1 MEHGSKYSELE
12 AELEKLGCEY
22 RKNEPMHKHT
32 SFRIG
37 GPADI
42 FIIPGTEDMLLGA
55 VSACKAVQAPIT
67 IVGSGTNLLLSHAGI
82 EGAVIS
88 TLGLKDITF
97 SEDGRVTAG
106 AGLKIMS
113 ASRAAA
119 EHSLTG
125 LEFAWGI
132 PGSIGGAAY
141 MNAGCYGSEMKDIL
155 VSCRHISMTGNI
167 GEYSGE
173 ELKMGY
179 RSSAY
184 TDSGLI
190 IISATMALKA
200 GSRLSISEKMEEL
213 MQKRLSKQPYYMPSA
228 GSTFKRP
235 EGNFAGSLIESCGL
249 KGAFVGG
256 AQVSEKHAGFIVNT
270 GGATCDDVL
279 RLISKI
285 KNTVYK
291 ETGIMLECEI
301 KIVGRTVSEL

>member
-1 MEHGSKYSELE
+1 MKQNDKYGELKSQLAAIACNFKE
-12 AELEKLGCEY
+12 
-22 RKNEPMHKHT
+22 NEPMYKHT

-42 FIIPGTEDMLLGA
+42 FIMPDSEDALI
-55 VSACKAVQAPIT
+55 KALNMCRELQTPVTVI
-67 IVGSGTNLLLSHAGI
+67 GSGTNMLVSDLGI

-88 TLGLKDITF
+88 TLGLKGMSV
-97 SEDGRVTAG
+97 SENGEITAG
-106 AGLKIMS
+106 AGVKIMS
-113 ASRAAA
+113 LSKAAA

-132 PGSIGGAAY
+132 PGSVGGAVY
-141 MNAGCYGSEMKDIL
+141 MNAGCYDSEMKDIL
-155 VSCRHISMTGNI
+155 ISCRHMSISGNI
-167 GEYSGE
+167 GEYTKE

-179 RSSAY
+179 RKSAY

-190 IISATMALKA
+190 IISAKAALKP
-200 GSRLSISEKMEEL
+200 GSRVDITERMEEL

-249 KGAFVGG
+249 KGASVGG

-270 GGATCDDVL
+270 GGASCDDVL

-291 ETGIMLECEI
+291 ATGIMLECEI
-301 KIVGRTVSEL
+301 KIVGRTAAGI